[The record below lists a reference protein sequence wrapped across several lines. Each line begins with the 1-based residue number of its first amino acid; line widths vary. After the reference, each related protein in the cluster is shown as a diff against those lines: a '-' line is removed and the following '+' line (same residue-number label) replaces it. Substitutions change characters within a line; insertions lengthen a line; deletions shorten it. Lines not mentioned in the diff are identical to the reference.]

1 MRFPQPGY
9 CVNIYSVWLGEETIL
24 TNANSTVRELIRQHF
39 QTLTQSERK
48 FANALLENYPA
59 AGLASITIVAGNAGV
74 STPTVARTVQKLG
87 FKGYP
92 QFHQALLRELE
103 AKGLGPTQRRSNWSS
118 EAPETHSLNRFAQA
132 VTGNLEQTFANI
144 ETDKFDQAVKCL
156 ADTEQHLYIVGGRIT
171 HALADYAFT
180 HFQAIRPRVTYMTP
194 SSSTWPHYVLDM
206 KPGETLLIFDI
217 RRYETNLLGLAELV
231 SKRGARIILITDQW
245 ASPIS
250 ALADYTF
257 NCWVEIPS
265 GWDSNISTMML
276 LEAMIASV
284 QEHCWPDTRDRY
296 EQLDE
301 LFDMTQL
308 FRKF

>member
-1 MRFPQPGY
+1 M
-9 CVNIYSVWLGEETIL
+9 
-24 TNANSTVRELIRQHF
+24 TNGNSTVRELIRQHF

-59 AGLASITIVAGNAGV
+59 AGLASITIVAGSAGV
-74 STPTVARTVQKLG
+74 STPTVARMVQKLG

-92 QFHQALLRELE
+92 QFHKALLSELE
-103 AKGLGPTQRRSNWSS
+103 AKGLGPTQRRGNWSS
-118 EAPETHSLNRFAQA
+118 EAPATHSLNRFSQA
-132 VTGNLEQTFANI
+132 VTNNLEQTFANI
-144 ETDKFDQAVKCL
+144 ETDKFDQAVKQL
-156 ADTEQHLYIVGGRIT
+156 ADTERRLYIVGGRIT

-180 HFQAIRPRVTYMTP
+180 HFQAVRPSVTYMT
-194 SSSTWPHYVLDM
+194 SSSGTWPHYVLDM
-206 KPGETLLIFDI
+206 QPGETLLMFDI

-231 SKRGARIILITDQW
+231 IKRGVRIVLITDQW
-245 ASPIS
+245 ASPVS
-250 ALADYTF
+250 AMADFTF

-284 QEHCWPDTRDRY
+284 QEQSWPDTRDRY